1 MSGAS
6 LNLNVAGNVHSHS
19 SGESTDMTRSRS
31 PSPLRSSGD
40 IVNDLAAHV
49 DVVVIDMEQLFRML
63 ELDASSS
70 DDAVALGAPP
80 VGAAALP
87 HAVPPMAVLAG
98 APAGGAP
105 GPAPAGAPPAAA
117 HAGAPPAA
125 AHAGAPPAVPP
136 AGGAPGPAPMGGA
149 PGPAPV
155 GVPPAAAP
163 VGVPPIP
170 AAGGAGPAPVGG
182 GGARALC
189 ARFLNDL
196 FLEPPNCS
204 RATAGWGIIVGGS
217 IPFGMSVAA
226 IAGVPSMTGSASEI
240 AGSMA
245 FGITVLLL
253 GAVLLGLQYCRP
265 APPPPAPPHIP
276 QAR

>member
-19 SGESTDMTRSRS
+19 SGESTDITRSRS

-40 IVNDLAAHV
+40 IVNDLAAHD

-63 ELDASSS
+63 ELDNESSTASASESSPIVWSETSTGSMSESSTEEASSS
-70 DDAVALGAPP
+70 DDQQDAGAGGPVPGGGGPP
-80 VGAAALP
+80 VP
-87 HAVPPMAVLAG
+87 VP
-98 APAGGAP
+98 GGGGPPVPVP
-105 GPAPAGAPPAAA
+105 GGGGPP
-117 HAGAPPAA
+117 
-125 AHAGAPPAVPP
+125 VPW
-136 AGGAPGPAPMGGA
+136 
-149 PGPAPV
+149 
-155 GVPPAAAP
+155 
-163 VGVPPIP
+163 
-170 AAGGAGPAPVGG
+170 GGAGPAPVGG

-189 ARFLNDL
+189 ARFLNEL
-196 FLEPPNCS
+196 FLEPPNSS
-204 RATAGWGIIVGGS
+204 RAAAGWGIIVGGS

>member
-1 MSGAS
+1 MRHVGAVPPGAPS
-6 LNLNVAGNVHSHS
+6 PRTSAGRRENWRALCAERHNFP
-19 SGESTDMTRSRS
+19 ESTAIS
-31 PSPLRSSGD
+31 LG
-40 IVNDLAAHV
+40 LAAHV

-98 APAGGAP
+98 APA
-105 GPAPAGAPPAAA
+105 
-117 HAGAPPAA
+117 
-125 AHAGAPPAVPP
+125 
-136 AGGAPGPAPMGGA
+136 GGA